1 MLLPLIIK
9 GVSVISIQIDRLDK
23 VIQSF
28 HQILFPF
35 DVHGKKIEVLLI
47 LANIFIS
54 IWIMVSDLL
63 QLNSSEN
70 IKKMLFVLSIFLE
83 LNLLKNAQ

>member
-9 GVSVISIQIDRLDK
+9 GVSVISIQINRLHK
-23 VIQSF
+23 MIQSF

-35 DVHGKKIEVLLI
+35 DVHWKKIEVLLI

-63 QLNSSEN
+63 QLNSSKN
-70 IKKMLFVLSIFLE
+70 IKKMLFVLSIFL
-83 LNLLKNAQ
+83 